1 MQVKIGEIQ
10 DYVSLITVIER
21 KDFEDKS
28 ADILARVMLPI
39 EEVLK
44 KAGVTIQDV
53 DLVELIGGGIRVPKV

>member
-1 MQVKIGEIQ
+1 
-10 DYVSLITVIER
+10 
-21 KDFEDKS
+21 
-28 ADILARVMLPI
+28 MLPI